1 MFKRKEPFVRTLFFL
16 FNILRVNN
24 RRMGMTDNTDSKD
37 NDGDGDADNTGNTD
51 NMGNAARADS
61 ADNSRRA
68 PDILRVA
75 IVVCPSFIPPLDFPS
90 LIAYAPR
97 ENVYR
102 QIPSVDGQT
111 R

>member
-37 NDGDGDADNTGNTD
+37 NDGGDADNTGNTD
-51 NMGNAARADS
+51 NMGNAVR

-68 PDILRVA
+68 PDTLHILRIA
-75 IVVCPSFIPPLDFPS
+75 IVVCPSFIPPLGFPS
-90 LIAYAPR
+90 VIAYAPR

-102 QIPSVDGQT
+102 RIPSVDGQP